1 MANEVD
7 DWFATSEHP
16 KKDLM
21 QAVRRVILDADPRVS
36 ESIKWKT
43 PTFEFK
49 GNIASFNPQAKQ
61 FVSLMFHTGASIPGE
76 YPSLSGSGNVARYMQ
91 FADETDLAAKTAE
104 LQSIIAAWC
113 ALKEK

>member
-1 MANEVD
+1 MTQEVD
-7 DWFATSEHP
+7 DWFAASEHP
-16 KKDLM
+16 QKDLM
-21 QAVRRVILDADPRVS
+21 RSVRTVILNADPRVS

-43 PTFEFK
+43 PTFAFK

-61 FVSLMFHTGASIPGE
+61 FVSLMFHSGASIPGE

-91 FADETDLAAKTAE
+91 FADDADLAAKKPE
-104 LQSIIAAWC
+104 LVSIIVAWC